1 MKLATITVRLLAL
14 AALACGSNAF
24 AAKGHVHGAGTLDV
38 SIEGNKVSLALE
50 VPLDAATGFE
60 RAPKTPQEKAALE
73 EAGKVL
79 NNAATLFMMSPTA
92 NCTVGSV
99 NVTVPYS
106 GTASPA
112 NAEHADL
119 AGSYVFQ
126 CANPA
131 ALTRIETTLFKQF
144 KRLYRL
150 EARRVGPGG
159 QGASRL
165 TPKQPTL
172 SW

>member
-14 AALACGSNAF
+14 AVFACGGNAY

-50 VPLDAATGFE
+50 LPLDAATGFE

-79 NNAATLFMMSPTA
+79 NNAATLFTMSPAA

-106 GTASPA
+106 TTSTA

-119 AGSYVFQ
+119 AGNYVFQ

-150 EARRVGPGG
+150 EVRRVGPGG